1 MTMENPMIKFIARI
15 LPLLLWLPLVASAQ
29 YTEGVEYQVV
39 PDAQPVETGAKI
51 EVREFFWYGCPHCF
65 ALEPYIE
72 KWLRSEPRN
81 VEFVRTPAALNE
93 RWAIHAR
100 AYYAFQALGLTAKLH
115 RAFFDAIQIDRRPL
129 FDPQSI
135 ADFVAQ
141 KGGNRTAFLN
151 AYNSFGVDSSVLKSN
166 QLARAYNIDSV
177 PTVVVDGKYLTNSTL
192 ANGPEHV
199 MEVVN
204 FLVHKVAAERA
215 AKKR

>member
-1 MTMENPMIKFIARI
+1 MIKFIARI
-15 LPLLLWLPLVASAQ
+15 LPVLLWLPLAASAQ
-29 YTEGVEYQVV
+29 YIEGVEYQAVAN
-39 PDAQPVETGAKI
+39 PQPVDTGAKI

-65 ALEPYIE
+65 ALEPYVD

-81 VEFVRTPAALNE
+81 VEFVRTPAAFSE

-100 AYYAFQALGLTAKLH
+100 TYYAFQALGLTAKLH

-141 KGGNRTAFLN
+141 KGGDRAAFLN
-151 AYNSFGVDSSVLKSN
+151 AYGSFGVESSVLKAN

-204 FLVHKVAAERA
+204 FLVHKAAAERA
-215 AKKR
+215 AKKH

>member
-1 MTMENPMIKFIARI
+1 MIKFIARI
-15 LPLLLWLPLVASAQ
+15 LPMLLWLPLVASAQ